1 MNGLRVLAHAKVNL
15 SLELLGKRPD
25 GFHEI
30 LTVMQSISLRD
41 ELLVEKAADI
51 SLVCD
56 PSGLEGEGNLV
67 MRAARAL
74 QDSAAAFRG
83 ARMLLRKGI
92 PVASGL
98 GGASSDAAC
107 ALVALSQ
114 LWGTGHSPRDLEA
127 IAGNLGSD
135 VPFFLFGGTTLASG
149 RGERQE
155 QLPSPLTH
163 WLVLLVPKHSLETKT
178 AELYRRIG
186 PELWSSGDRTL
197 RLAGQLKRGLN
208 LDEGLL
214 GNTFESVADQP
225 FPSLSAYREAMLAS
239 GAPRVHLSGAGP
251 TLFCLVESQGT
262 ADGIAE
268 RLRSAG
274 LTPLVARTIPSSE
287 ACPHTVPLV
296 HGISGS
302 DFAKEG
308 AHGQEWE
315 GSEDGA

>member
-1 MNGLRVLAHAKVNL
+1 MAAGGDPVNGLRVLAHAKVNL

-114 LWGTGHSPRDLEA
+114 LWGTGPVSYTHLRAHETRHDL
-127 IAGNLGSD
+127 
-135 VPFFLFGGTTLASG
+135 VC
-149 RGERQE
+149 R
-155 QLPSPLTH
+155 
-163 WLVLLVPKHSLETKT
+163 LLLEK
-178 AELYRRIG
+178 
-186 PELWSSGDRTL
+186 
-197 RLAGQLKRGLN
+197 KKN
-208 LDEGLL
+208 
-214 GNTFESVADQP
+214 NT
-225 FPSLSAYREAMLAS
+225 
-239 GAPRVHLSGAGP
+239 
-251 TLFCLVESQGT
+251 
-262 ADGIAE
+262 
-268 RLRSAG
+268 
-274 LTPLVARTIPSSE
+274 
-287 ACPHTVPLV
+287 
-296 HGISGS
+296 
-302 DFAKEG
+302 
-308 AHGQEWE
+308 
-315 GSEDGA
+315 